1 MTDRQRRREY
11 KKFCKLLYKKKQ
23 PTLEFWEVIL
33 LATST
38 IALIL
43 LLFFGG

>member
-23 PTLEFWEVIL
+23 PTLEFHEGFL
-33 LATST
+33 LTTS
-38 IALIL
+38 IIVLIL